1 MAYNQPQH
9 GGAADAYYQE
19 GQQDIGQ
26 QQPYQQQPYQQQP
39 YQQQAPPPQQYP
51 QQPPQYGQQLDTGNG
66 EKMGFEQTFQIE
78 RPKYND
84 IWEAVLFI
92 LTFGGFV
99 AVSGLSLHGYA
110 TTNQG
115 GGIYNGG
122 STNSVSLNT
131 NTVILL

>member
-19 GQQDIGQ
+19 GQGQ
-26 QQPYQQQPYQQQP
+26 YQPQAQYPPPQQPP

-51 QQPPQYGQQLDTGNG
+51 QQPPQYGQQPYTGNG
-66 EKMGFEQTFQIE
+66 EKIGFEQTFTID

-84 IWEAVLFI
+84 IWAAMLFL
-92 LTFGGFV
+92 LTFAGFI
-99 AVSGLSLHGYA
+99 AVSVLSIRGYA
-110 TTNQG
+110 TSNQG

-122 STNSVSLNT
+122 SANMVSLNS
-131 NTVILL
+131 NTIILL

>member
-19 GQQDIGQ
+19 GQGQ
-26 QQPYQQQPYQQQP
+26 YQQQAQYPPPQQAP

-51 QQPPQYGQQLDTGNG
+51 QQPPQYGQQPYTGNG
-66 EKMGFEQTFQIE
+66 EKIGFEQTFTID

-84 IWEAVLFI
+84 IWAAVLFL
-92 LTFGGFV
+92 LTFAGFI
-99 AVSGLSLHGYA
+99 AVSVLSIRGYA
-110 TTNQG
+110 TSNQG

-122 STNSVSLNT
+122 SANMVSLNS
-131 NTVILL
+131 NTIILL